1 MSECIDFENNEDGEA
16 KWLEARKKYIS
27 ATQTYFAICNFC
39 EDDKTKNKYISALD
53 DKYKQSMYSFYWQK
67 HFTQKQQEKYDK
79 LFKIKKPKAYQSQEF
94 GKKYECDVATGGMSK
109 LRQMEEFVNAK
120 LTPNG
125 RRIYY
130 LDDCSATPDY
140 IITLPN
146 KEQVL
151 LECKTSKPL
160 NDEEKRKVIS
170 RYSLQV
176 NTQMLCT
183 GIKRAYIAFATKD
196 KKGEKI
202 VDIENIPVK
211 CGEKLQQQILIASK
225 KCREWLDN
233 CNANELKPDI
243 SNVDD
248 MMVAYVVNN
257 VAVC

>member
-1 MSECIDFENNEDGEA
+1 MSNFLEFENNDDGEA

-39 EDDKTKNKYISALD
+39 EDDKIKNKYISALD

-67 HFTQKQQEKYDK
+67 HFTQEQQEKYDK
-79 LFKIKKPKAYQSQEF
+79 LFKIKKVEAYKSREF

-125 RRIYY
+125 RMIYY

-160 NDEEKRKVIS
+160 NDEDKRKVIS

-243 SNVDD
+243 YNVDD
-248 MMVAYVVNN
+248 MIVAY
-257 VAVC
+257 ALDDK